1 MESRGRLSPHE
12 HLGCLHPSILAVP
25 IHFERHPEATSAMRI
40 YKTVED
46 MRAACREAKRGG
58 GRLGFVPT
66 MGALH
71 EGHLSLVRAA
81 KGSCDSVAASI
92 FVNPL
97 QFGPREDLA
106 KYPRSF
112 DRDCA
117 LLKKEGVEL
126 LFAPTVEEMYPAGTV
141 TWVTVEGLS
150 DKLDGRSR
158 PGHFRGV
165 ATVVAKLFHIVE
177 PDMAFFGQKD
187 AAQLAI
193 IRRMVRDLDIPV
205 EIVACPIVREPDGL
219 AMSSRNA
226 YLDPEER
233 KHALALHRSLL
244 RVEKLWEDGER
255 DAAKLAAAGQEE
267 VRKEQSVRL
276 DYFEIAGP
284 DSLEPLED
292 LANGALVAVAAFVG
306 ETRLID
312 NVVLGSGGGDDAGEN
327 QGPSLRSG

>member
-1 MESRGRLSPHE
+1 MKI
-12 HLGCLHPSILAVP
+12 CNTI
-25 IHFERHPEATSAMRI
+25 EA
-40 YKTVED
+40 
-46 MRAACREAKRGG
+46 MRAAAREAKRGG
-58 GRLGFVPT
+58 KRLGFVPT

-71 EGHLSLVRAA
+71 AGHVSLVRAA
-81 KGSCDSVAASI
+81 KGSSDAVAASI

-97 QFGPREDLA
+97 QFGPTEDLG

-117 LLKKEGVEL
+117 LLQKEGVDL
-126 LFAPTVEEMYPAGTV
+126 LFAPSVEEMYPAGGV

-150 DKLDGRSR
+150 GKLDGRSR

-165 ATVVAKLFHIVE
+165 TTVVAKLFHIVE
-177 PDMAFFGQKD
+177 PDTAFFGQKD

-205 EIVACPIVREPDGL
+205 EIVACPIVRESDGL

-226 YLDPEER
+226 YLDPKQR
-233 KHALALHRSLL
+233 KHALALHRSL
-244 RVEKLWEDGER
+244 RQVEKLWKDGER
-255 DAAKLAAAGQEE
+255 DAARLADAGQEE
-267 VRKEQSVRL
+267 VRKEESVRL
-276 DYFEIAGP
+276 DYFEIVEP
-284 DSLEPLED
+284 ESLEPLED
-292 LANGALVAVAAFVG
+292 IANGALVAVAAFVG

-312 NVVLGSGGGDDAGEN
+312 NVVLESGGGDDAGEN